1 MAEFFESDESVKEL
15 DITIVKRIFSY
26 VLPHKIL
33 LLIAS
38 LALIITTLG
47 ELFIPILV
55 QHTVDDALVVSY
67 SALDIST
74 KTSLSKE
81 LPWEDAIELN
91 NKLYVKKS
99 FISKIDT
106 EARKKLIE
114 AKKITGPYYLA
125 EWNKSETAL
134 PKSIQ
139 HDLATRSKTEDIQI
153 VDGYFIA
160 KLDYVQS
167 LSSEDA
173 KALRQSD
180 QNIVY
185 KNVSIF
191 LAVLV
196 FVLLA
201 TFSQVWSSNMIG
213 QKVMKA
219 LRMELFSKTI
229 SQSLH
234 FLSLQP
240 VGRLVT
246 RLTSDVDTINAFFSD
261 VVIPF
266 IKDISIMIGVLITLY
281 FLSPRLALIC
291 TLSLPPVLIVTS
303 ISRKKARDAFRKQR
317 TWVSKVNSFISEH
330 VSGVNVVKL
339 FGKEKSASAEFA
351 SHNNELLKANLGEMY
366 VYAIF
371 RPVIEFFSSTSMAI
385 LLYFG
390 AGFHDSGIVSLGTLI
405 AFVNLLRMFYSPL
418 QDIAEKYTMLQNAM
432 AGGER
437 VFKLL
442 DTDER
447 ILDEPSKNLVEPV
460 RGHIEFDHVWFAYK
474 DEDWVIKDLSF
485 SLKPGESLAIV
496 GYTGSGKTTLA
507 LLLSRMW
514 DVQKGEIRLD
524 GIPIKDVPLAK
535 LREAIR
541 PVMQEVF
548 LFSGSISENIALG
561 LDLGENEIEQALETV
576 SAKDFVKQLPQQ
588 ENTILG
594 EGALTLSSG
603 QRQLLSF
610 ARVVAHNPAIVV
622 LDEATSSIDTETEQL
637 VQKGLEGLLKGRTS
651 IAIAHRLSTI
661 KKADKIIVLSKGR
674 LVEEGSHD
682 ELIKKR
688 GLYYALY
695 LLQYEEER

>member
-15 DITIVKRIFSY
+15 DVTIVKRIFSY
-26 VLPHKIL
+26 VLPHKML
-33 LLIAS
+33 LFIAS
-38 LALIITTLG
+38 FALIITTVG

-67 SALDIST
+67 SALD
-74 KTSLSKE
+74 TSAKQLLSNE

-91 NKLYVKKS
+91 HKFYVKKS
-99 FISKIDT
+99 FVSKLDS
-106 EARKKLIE
+106 ELREKLLLE
-114 AKKITGPYYLA
+114 NLLTGPFYLTKLNISVA
-125 EWNKSETAL
+125 AL
-134 PKSIQ
+134 PNSIQ
-139 HDLATRSKTEDIQI
+139 NDLVTRNDVKII
-153 VDGYFIA
+153 DGYFIA
-160 KLDYVQS
+160 NLDYVQS

-173 KALRQSD
+173 KILRQSD
-180 QNIVY
+180 QTIVN

-191 LAVLV
+191 LALLV

-213 QKVMKA
+213 QKVMKD
-219 LRMELFSKTI
+219 LRMELFSKMI

-266 IKDISIMIGVLITLY
+266 IKDISIMIGVLITLF
-281 FLSPRLALIC
+281 FLSPRLAFIC

-339 FGKEKSASAEFA
+339 FGKEKSVSAEFA

-366 VYAIF
+366 VYATF

-524 GIPIKDVPLAK
+524 GIPIKNLPLAK

-548 LFSGSISENIALG
+548 LFSGTISENISLG
-561 LDLGENEIEQALETV
+561 LDLSKNEIEQSLETV
-576 SAKDFVKQLPQQ
+576 SAKDFVKQLSEQ

-603 QRQLLSF
+603 QRQLISF
-610 ARVVAHNPAIVV
+610 ARVVAHKPAIVV

-674 LVEEGSHD
+674 LVEEGNHD

-695 LLQYEEER
+695 LLQYEEEN

>member
-1 MAEFFESDESVKEL
+1 MAEFFEADESVKEL
-15 DITIVKRIFSY
+15 DITIIKRIFSY
-26 VLPHKIL
+26 VRPYKIL
-33 LLIAS
+33 LILAT
-38 LALIITTLG
+38 LALVITTVG

-67 SALDIST
+67 SALDRSA
-74 KTSLSKE
+74 KE
-81 LPWEDAIELN
+81 KLNSALPWDEAIELGDIF
-91 NKLYVKKS
+91 YVKKS
-99 FISKIDT
+99 FVSKIDNQM
-106 EARKKLIE
+106 RKSLIE
-114 AKKITGPYYLA
+114 EKLLETGPFYLT
-125 EWNKSETAL
+125 EWNKELSSL
-134 PKSIQ
+134 PKNIQ
-139 HDLATRSKTEDIQI
+139 EALLLQDDVFLKE
-153 VDGYFIA
+153 GYFVA
-160 KLDYVQS
+160 SLDYVQS
-167 LSSEDA
+167 LSAEDA
-173 KALRQSD
+173 KILRQED
-180 QNIVY
+180 QRTVN
-185 KNVSIF
+185 KNVAIF
-191 LAVLV
+191 FALLI

-201 TFSQVWSSNMIG
+201 TFSQVWSSNLIG
-213 QKVMKA
+213 QRVMKA
-219 LRMELFSKTI
+219 LRMDLFEKTL

-266 IKDISIMIGVLITLY
+266 IKDISIMIGVLVTL
-281 FLSPRLALIC
+281 FILSPRLALIC
-291 TLSLPPVLIVTS
+291 SLSLPPVLVVTS

-317 TWVSKVNSFISEH
+317 TWLSKVNAFISEH
-330 VSGVNVVKL
+330 ISGVSIVKL
-339 FGKEKSASAEFA
+339 FGRESSVSKEFA
-351 SHNNELLKANLGEMY
+351 SHNKELLKANLGEMY
-366 VYAIF
+366 VYATF
-371 RPVIEFFSSTSMAI
+371 RPVIEFFSSTTMAI

-447 ILDEPSKNLVEPV
+447 ILDAPSQSLVEPV
-460 RGHIEFDHVWFAYK
+460 KGRIEFDKVWFAYK
-474 DEDWVIKDLSF
+474 GEDWVIKDLSF
-485 SLKPGESLAIV
+485 TVEAGESLAIV

-514 DVQKGEIRLD
+514 DIQKGEIRLD
-524 GIPIKDVPLAK
+524 GVPIKNIPLRD
-535 LREAIR
+535 LRRAIR
-541 PVMQEVF
+541 PVMQDVF
-548 LFSGSISENIALG
+548 LFSGSIEENIGLG
-561 LDLGENEIEQALETV
+561 LDLTKAEIEAALETV
-576 SAKDFVKQLPQQ
+576 NAETFVKQLPEREQ
-588 ENTILG
+588 TILG

-610 ARVVAHNPAIVV
+610 ARVVAHKPAIVV

-682 ELIKKR
+682 ELIKKQ

-695 LLQYEEER
+695 KLQYEET

>member
-15 DITIVKRIFSY
+15 DVTIVKRIFSY
-26 VLPHKIL
+26 VLPHKL
-33 LLIAS
+33 LLFIAS
-38 LALIITTLG
+38 FALIITTVG

-67 SALDIST
+67 SALD
-74 KTSLSKE
+74 TSAKQLLSNE

-91 NKLYVKKS
+91 NKFYVKKS
-99 FISKIDT
+99 FVSKLDS
-106 EARKKLIE
+106 ELREKLLLE
-114 AKKITGPYYLA
+114 NLLTGPFYLTKLNISVA
-125 EWNKSETAL
+125 AL
-134 PKSIQ
+134 PNSIQ
-139 HDLATRSKTEDIQI
+139 NDLVTRNDVKII
-153 VDGYFIA
+153 DGYFIA
-160 KLDYVQS
+160 NLDYVQS

-173 KALRQSD
+173 KILRQSD
-180 QNIVY
+180 QTIVN

-191 LAVLV
+191 LALLV

-213 QKVMKA
+213 QKVMKD

-281 FLSPRLALIC
+281 FLSPRLAFIC

-339 FGKEKSASAEFA
+339 FGKEKSVSAEFA

-366 VYAIF
+366 VYATF

-447 ILDEPSKNLVEPV
+447 ILDKPCKNLVDPV

-524 GIPIKDVPLAK
+524 GIPIKNLPLAK

-548 LFSGSISENIALG
+548 LFSGTISENISLG
-561 LDLGENEIEQALETV
+561 LDISKNEIEQALETV
-576 SAKDFVKQLPQQ
+576 SAKDFVKQLAEQ
-588 ENTILG
+588 EYTILG

-603 QRQLLSF
+603 QRQLISF
-610 ARVVAHNPAIVV
+610 ARVVAHKPAIVI

-674 LVEEGSHD
+674 LVEEGNHD

-695 LLQYEEER
+695 LLQYEEEN